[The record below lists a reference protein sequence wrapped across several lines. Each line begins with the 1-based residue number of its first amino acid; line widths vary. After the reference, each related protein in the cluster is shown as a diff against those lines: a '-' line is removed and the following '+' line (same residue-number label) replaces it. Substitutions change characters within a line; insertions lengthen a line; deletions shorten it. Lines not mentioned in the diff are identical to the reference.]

1 MALGSGSSSKSLIIK
16 LPEFCSLMKPGNV
29 GVAEATARLS
39 GYISGQKAKAWI
51 VKDLGLEPVGRPF
64 LNCPQNYGLHRKVR
78 KLIFDVATLI

>member
-1 MALGSGSSSKSLIIK
+1 MTFVNLAQKTRWAAGLNGFSSGSSSKSLIIK

-51 VKDLGLEPVGRPF
+51 VKDLGLEPPVYSNE
-64 LNCPQNYGLHRKVR
+64 LANHK
-78 KLIFDVATLI
+78 D